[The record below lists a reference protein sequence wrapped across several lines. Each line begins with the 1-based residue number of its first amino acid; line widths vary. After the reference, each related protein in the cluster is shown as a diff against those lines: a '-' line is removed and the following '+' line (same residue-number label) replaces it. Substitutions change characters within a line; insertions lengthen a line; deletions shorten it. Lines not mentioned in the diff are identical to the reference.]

1 MGSSQPP
8 FLQSP
13 AFWEIFHHLHIRLTY
28 INYIVQCFLEPYH
41 GTPWLSKPVLCK
53 GFLFFFLSMTWAY
66 VSWFLSKE
74 TLLWQL
80 TFWKKKMFCV
90 FKWDFPLSQ
99 AVTDH
104 WDLDP
109 FPVDAASF
117 NSISPFCMLVSVCL
131 LSYNL
136 HLSVGILF
144 SLYIMKTA

>member
-1 MGSSQPP
+1 MFPGSYQKK
-8 FLQSP
+8 
-13 AFWEIFHHLHIRLTY
+13 
-28 INYIVQCFLEPYH
+28 PYY
-41 GTPWLSKPVLCK
+41 GSWLS
-53 GFLFFFLSMTWAY
+53 G
-66 VSWFLSKE
+66 
-74 TLLWQL
+74 
-80 TFWKKKMFCV
+80 KKKMFCV